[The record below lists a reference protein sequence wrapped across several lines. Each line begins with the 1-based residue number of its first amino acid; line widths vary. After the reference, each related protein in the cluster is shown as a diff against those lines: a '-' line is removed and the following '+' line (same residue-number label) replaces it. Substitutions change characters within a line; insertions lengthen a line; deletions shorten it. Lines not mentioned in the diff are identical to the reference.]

1 MRTYLP
7 VRRLGGSLHATA
19 DFEAGVME
27 GTAVT
32 EKIVRYQKYLDKCM
46 SDDKVNEKHVRVSV
60 NITDIKAKSSKKPV
74 NECRVDG
81 S

>member
-1 MRTYLP
+1 
-7 VRRLGGSLHATA
+7 
-19 DFEAGVME
+19 ME

>member
-60 NITDIKAKSSKKPV
+60 NITDIKAKMAVLILSI
-74 NECRVDG
+74 
-81 S
+81 